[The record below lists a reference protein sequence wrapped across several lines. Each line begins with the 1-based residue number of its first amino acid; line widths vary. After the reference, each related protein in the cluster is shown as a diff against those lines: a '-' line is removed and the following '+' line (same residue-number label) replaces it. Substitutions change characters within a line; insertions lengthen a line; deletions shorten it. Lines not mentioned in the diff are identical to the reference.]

1 MSTPA
6 PLTINLTH
14 QAGTNGQGRL
24 VCALVGNLDNATV
37 PALQAKL
44 NPMLATKPAQLIFD
58 LAGLKY
64 VTSAGIRVFF
74 TAVKQQKASGGQT
87 SFVNLPP
94 QIQEVFMIMGN
105 LPDMRI
111 FKNQAELD
119 EYLLARQRSYEQ

>member
-14 QAGTNGQGRL
+14 QAGANGQGRL

-74 TAVKQQKASGGQT
+74 TAVKQQKAGGGQT

-111 FKNQAELD
+111 FKNQSELD